1 MIFIRT
7 AFHISEFIALKY
19 VKVCTFHTKKFT
31 QSNPKKHW
39 QKNFN
44 KSHVLARILDWFV
57 WSLVFPMRR
66 FFYWKLLLKKVHSQ
80 VHSSLSAF
88 GGAVLIRGKVLIIER
103 SLFQCWYP
111 TQWCLLEGG
120 AYLRSGACLRK
131 YVHFMPKWAKRART
145 QNEDFWKLT
154 IAKRRRYE

>member
-31 QSNPKKHW
+31 QSNPKKQW

-66 FFYWKLLLKKVHSQ
+66 FFLLKTSAEKGSLS
-80 VHSSLSAF
+80 SSLFTLSIWGCGTYQRKSAYYREEF
-88 GGAVLIRGKVLIIER
+88 ISMLISNAVAFIRGWR
-103 SLFQCWYP
+103 LFEVR
-111 TQWCLLEGG
+111 CLFEEI
-120 AYLRSGACLRK
+120 CTF
-131 YVHFMPKWAKRART
+131 HAKMS
-145 QNEDFWKLT
+145 
-154 IAKRRRYE
+154 